1 MILKSFGCS
10 FTFGSD
16 LQDAGEFV
24 NQHSQHTW
32 PSLLAQHHGLDY
44 QCHAFP
50 GIGNLRIAESVLQ
63 QVGRD
68 SSPNVYVI
76 NWTYMDRFDYDREGR
91 FSGQWKT
98 IRPTNTSVEAAYYYK
113 HFHSQYLDKLTNLIT
128 IKSVIDAV
136 MSGGHRMI
144 STCLDDLLFEKQYH
158 YNSAIELLQSHIQP
172 HVVTF
177 DNKNFLSWSQQNNFA
192 ISDPGQ
198 HPLETAHQAA
208 FELISS
214 YNLV

>member
-16 LQDAGEFV
+16 LPDAGELP
-24 NQHSQHTW
+24 HEYSRLSW
-32 PSLLAQHHGLDY
+32 PSRLAQHHNIKY
-44 QCHAFP
+44 ECHAFP
-50 GIGNLRIAESVLQ
+50 GIGNLRIAESVLEH
-63 QVGRD
+63 VGRD
-68 SSPNVYVI
+68 SSPNLYVV
-76 NWTYMDRFDYDREGR
+76 NWTYIDRFDYDREGR
-91 FSGQWKT
+91 FSGLWKT
-98 IRPTNTSVEAAYYYK
+98 IRPTNTSSEAAYYYR

-136 MSGGHRMI
+136 ISGGHSMI
-144 STCLDDLLFEKQYH
+144 ITCLDDLLFEKQYH
-158 YNSAIELLQSHIQP
+158 YNSAIKLLQSHVQP
-172 HVVTF
+172 HMVTF

-198 HPLETAHQAA
+198 HPLEHAHQAA
-208 FELISS
+208 FELIDS